1 MMRIV
6 VLANDS
12 LKEELLVQGLQD
24 NVQVEWINAISQIIN
39 YPDADAYMDLLFDND
54 PVRIGLLGS
63 ITMQPV
69 IINYVAG
76 TLNGL
81 PSNFVRINGWNSFLK
96 RSVVEASCP
105 EAETAAKAEKIFAL
119 FSKKT
124 EWTPDLP
131 GFISARVVAM
141 IINEAYFTLAEGV
154 SSPEEIDTAMKSGTN
169 YPYGPFEWSKKIG
182 ADKILELLT
191 VLSTYKER
199 YEPAALLKKE
209 TVA

>member
-1 MMRIV
+1 MKIV
-6 VLANDS
+6 VLANNS

-24 NVQVEWINAISQIIN
+24 NVQVEWIDAISQMN
-39 YPDADAYMDLLFDND
+39 KYPDADAYIDLLFDND
-54 PVRIGLLGS
+54 PVRIGLLRA
-63 ITMQPV
+63 IARQPV
-69 IINYVAG
+69 IINYVTG

-96 RSVVEASCP
+96 RPIVEVSCVD
-105 EAETAAKAEKIFAL
+105 AEIAAKAEKIFAL

-131 GFISARVVAM
+131 GFVSARVVAM

-154 SSPEEIDTAMKSGTN
+154 STPEEIDTAMKSGTN
-169 YPYGPFEWSKKIG
+169 YPYGPFEWGKKIG

-191 VLSTYKER
+191 VLSTGKER

-209 TVA
+209 PIA